1 MQSNLIWV
9 DFVIIGIIALSAIIG
24 LARGL
29 IREVLALGVWI
40 AALLAAWFFY
50 RPVAVQLEPWLDTPS
65 LQMGAAVV
73 IIVLAVLIAGAILGW
88 ILSTLV
94 EKTGLTGT
102 DRLLGLVFGAGRGAV
117 VVALLVF
124 LASLTPIIE
133 DPWWSQSELLP
144 KFQLLADLMLDL
156 VPPEVTQQIKSI

>member
-1 MQSNLIWV
+1 MIWV

-156 VPPEVTQQIKSI
+156 VPPEVTQKIKSI